1 MVRRSIPAEIQET
14 VLVLSRRRCCLC
26 YGLKRDVGIKPGQIA
41 HLDGRSDNN
50 DLDNLAF
57 MCFEH
62 HDHYDSRTSQSK
74 GLIPREARRF
84 RKELHEVIE
93 RTWNQPVA
101 IGEAVVRARGDIS
114 GHYVREGEFS
124 SAELQVTSLLN
135 GNVRVTGMALWG
147 KTREYGPNFG
157 EVDFETE
164 LRDNRAVFTDTS
176 VGGDEYCL
184 ELTFEDDRVTATEKY
199 VVAYFGMNA
208 SFEGEYRRI
217 G

>member
-1 MVRRSIPAEIQET
+1 MARKRIPPEIEES

-26 YGLKRDVGIKPGQIA
+26 FGLNRDLAIKQGQIA
-41 HLDGRSDNN
+41 HLDGRADNN

-62 HDHYDSRTSQSK
+62 HDEYDSRTSQSK
-74 GLIPREARRF
+74 GLTPREARRF
-84 RKELHEVIE
+84 RKDLHEIIE
-93 RTWNQPVA
+93 HAWNQPVT
-101 IGEAVVRARGDIS
+101 IGAAKIRGKGDVS

-124 SAELQVTSLLN
+124 SAELQVYMLLN

-164 LRDNRAVFTDTS
+164 LENNRAIFSDRS
-176 VGGDEYCL
+176 VLDDEYLL
-184 ELTFEDDRVTATEKY
+184 ELHFQGDKLVATEKY
-199 VVAYFGMNA
+199 VVGYFGMNA
-208 SFEGEYRRI
+208 SFEGEYKRLD
-217 G
+217 

>member
-1 MVRRSIPAEIQET
+1 LARRRIPPQIEES

-26 YGLKRDVGIKPGQIA
+26 YGLNRDLGIKPGQIA
-41 HLDGRSDNN
+41 HLDGRNDNN

-62 HDHYDSRTSQSK
+62 HDQYDSRTSQSK
-74 GLIPREARRF
+74 GLTPQEARRF

-93 RTWNQPVA
+93 RAWNQPVA
-101 IGEAVVRARGDIS
+101 IGAVIVHAPGDVS

-124 SAELQVTSLLN
+124 SAELQVTPLLN

-157 EVDFETE
+157 ELDFEAE
-164 LRDNRAVFTDTS
+164 LTNGRVVFTDRS
-176 VGGDEYCL
+176 VGDQDYRL
-184 ELTFEDDRVTATEKY
+184 ELQFDGDRLVATERY
-199 VVAYFGMNA
+199 VVGYFGMNA